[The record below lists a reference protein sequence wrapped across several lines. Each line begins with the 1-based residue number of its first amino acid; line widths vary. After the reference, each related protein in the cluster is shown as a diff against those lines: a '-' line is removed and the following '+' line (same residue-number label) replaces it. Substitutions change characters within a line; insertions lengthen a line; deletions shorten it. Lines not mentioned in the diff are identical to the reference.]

1 MLPPHPCLVRG
12 ASSPPCLVSQPL
24 TPPLLPDS
32 LSLLVVALDLP
43 ATLLLLAFFKDGHLR
58 VCTPSPLPFTSRHPG
73 PTHPLIADSADGFQF
88 LSFSRT
94 SVWDS
99 WLLKWHSVLVIT
111 GASSWSGQFLL
122 LCLLLSAVLTSLLF
136 SSAPLCGLLNAPVS
150 YSQPPPPHCC
160 CEQSLSF
167 LHPNPLQASSD
178 LYARKY
184 KTTVSPPV
192 FLFSFQGLGQ
202 GNKWSPAAHS
212 SILAW
217 RSLAG
222 FGPQGRRVGH
232 DLARTKH
239 EMYSPFLLRQI
250 DFQEDLEDHIQIV
263 DSWPFPSWVLAV
275 PENGPPA
282 EPASLPAS
290 AVRPP
295 PAVSCCCGP
304 PLWRTP
310 QRASARCFRGPWGV
324 LGAPGG
330 VFPGPCAH
338 RRERGLVD
346 EGRPSRRQ
354 PACFPSRWC
363 LLPSLGP
370 CSPSNACSSFRIW
383 FLQALSFSALFNT
396 LILDLIYS
404 APSRV

>member
-1 MLPPHPCLVRG
+1 MHT
-12 ASSPPCLVSQPL
+12 ASSPLPSSGSLLSTLPHLPPL

-32 LSLLVVALDLP
+32 LSLLVVALDLL

-58 VCTPSPLPFTSRHPG
+58 VCTPSPLLFTSRHPG

-99 WLLKWHSVLVIT
+99 WLLKWHSLLVIT

-122 LCLLLSAVLTSLLF
+122 LCLLLSAVLTLLLF

-184 KTTVSPPV
+184 KTPVSPPI

-202 GNKWSPAAHS
+202 ENKWSPAAHS

-217 RSLAG
+217 RPRDREAWWAAVYGVAQS
-222 FGPQGRRVGH
+222 
-232 DLARTKH
+232 RTRLKRL
-239 EMYSPFLLRQI
+239 S
-250 DFQEDLEDHIQIV
+250 
-263 DSWPFPSWVLAV
+263 SS
-275 PENGPPA
+275 
-282 EPASLPAS
+282 S
-290 AVRPP
+290 
-295 PAVSCCCGP
+295 
-304 PLWRTP
+304 
-310 QRASARCFRGPWGV
+310 
-324 LGAPGG
+324 
-330 VFPGPCAH
+330 
-338 RRERGLVD
+338 
-346 EGRPSRRQ
+346 SR
-354 PACFPSRWC
+354 
-363 LLPSLGP
+363 
-370 CSPSNACSSFRIW
+370 
-383 FLQALSFSALFNT
+383 
-396 LILDLIYS
+396 D
-404 APSRV
+404 

>member
-1 MLPPHPCLVRG
+1 
-12 ASSPPCLVSQPL
+12 
-24 TPPLLPDS
+24 
-32 LSLLVVALDLP
+32 
-43 ATLLLLAFFKDGHLR
+43 
-58 VCTPSPLPFTSRHPG
+58 
-73 PTHPLIADSADGFQF
+73 
-88 LSFSRT
+88 
-94 SVWDS
+94 
-99 WLLKWHSVLVIT
+99 
-111 GASSWSGQFLL
+111 
-122 LCLLLSAVLTSLLF
+122 
-136 SSAPLCGLLNAPVS
+136 
-150 YSQPPPPHCC
+150 
-160 CEQSLSF
+160 
-167 LHPNPLQASSD
+167 
-178 LYARKY
+178 
-184 KTTVSPPV
+184 
-192 FLFSFQGLGQ
+192 
-202 GNKWSPAAHS
+202 
-212 SILAW
+212 
-217 RSLAG
+217 
-222 FGPQGRRVGH
+222 
-232 DLARTKH
+232 
-239 EMYSPFLLRQI
+239 MYSPFLLRQI